1 MKVNA
6 SFVNI
11 ANIIQNINK
20 NVHEYQIAISMAP
33 LESVLRYKFVS
44 HAQPGEVIIVHWTVH
59 INTFK
64 NNSL

>member
-44 HAQPGEVIIVHWTVH
+44 HAQPGEVIIVH
-59 INTFK
+59 
-64 NNSL
+64 